1 MKKLGEAF
9 RTLFSL
15 KSAEYRRYTRNKF
28 GNFMYVAFLVAFA
41 AFSVLPLVYCIATS
55 FKPMDELLIF
65 PPSLIVVKRPTLQ
78 NYAAIPG
85 LLSNLRIPLSRYIFN
100 SVIISV
106 VSTLGY
112 ILVSSMAAFSLSK
125 STLRGN
131 KVIFS
136 LVQYALLFNGYTLAI
151 PQFLIFSAL
160 GMIDTYSIYIIPSL
174 ASTMGVFLMKQY
186 MEGSIP
192 GALMEAARIDGAG
205 PFRTFFQIAFP
216 LVKPCVMTLLLFGFL
231 GAWGTT
237 GGGTIF
243 SESIKTLPTIMG
255 QIMAGGLARAGSSM
269 AVSVIMM
276 TPPIVVY
283 LISQSNVLKS
293 MNSAGI
299 KE

>member
-1 MKKLGEAF
+1 MKKIGEAL

-28 GNFMYVAFLVAFA
+28 GSFMYVLFLIAFA
-41 AFSVLPLVYCIATS
+41 CFSVLPLVYCIATS
-55 FKPMDELLIF
+55 FKPLDELLIF
-65 PPSLIVVKRPTLQ
+65 PPRFLVQRPTLQ

-100 SVIISV
+100 SVTISV

-112 ILVSSMAAFSLSK
+112 ILASSMAAFTLSK
-125 STLRGN
+125 SDLRGK

-136 LVQYALLFNGYTLAI
+136 LVQYALLFNSYTLAI

-160 GMIDTYSIYIIPSL
+160 GMIDTYSVYILPTL

-205 PFRTFFQIAFP
+205 PFRTFFQIALP

-243 SESIKTLPTIMG
+243 SESIKTLPTIMS

-269 AVSVIMM
+269 AVTVIMM
-276 TPPIVVY
+276 IPPIIVY
-283 LISQSNVLKS
+283 LVSQSNVLKS

>member
-1 MKKLGEAF
+1 MKKIGEAF

-28 GNFMYVAFLVAFA
+28 GSFMYVLFLIAFA
-41 AFSVLPLVYCIATS
+41 CFSVLPLVYCIATS
-55 FKPMDELLIF
+55 FKPLDELLIF
-65 PPSLIVVKRPTLQ
+65 PPRFLVQRPTLQ

-100 SVIISV
+100 SVTISV

-112 ILVSSMAAFSLSK
+112 ILVSSMAAFTLSK
-125 STLRGN
+125 SDLRGK

-160 GMIDTYSIYIIPSL
+160 GMIDTYSVYILPTL

-205 PFRTFFQIAFP
+205 PFRTFFQIALP

-243 SESIKTLPTIMG
+243 SESIKTLPTIMS

-269 AVSVIMM
+269 AVTVIMM
-276 TPPIVVY
+276 IPPIIVY
-283 LISQSNVLKS
+283 LVSQSNVLKS